1 MCCVKGDEA
10 FRKAKETPYSAKLK
24 TARAFTSDTI
34 VVNDRLNR
42 ATHDRRNGAIKKAQK
57 RFQTAFSN

>member
-1 MCCVKGDEA
+1 MCG
-10 FRKAKETPYSAKLK
+10 
-24 TARAFTSDTI
+24 TANA
-34 VVNDRLNR
+34 VANVNDRLNR